1 VTLLALDLLVGVFL
15 VWGHLHVESR
25 YWPAVAL
32 FWALECA
39 VDAWAYCAARR
50 ARQAPRRPR

>member
-1 VTLLALDLLVGVFL
+1 VTLLALDLLVGVL
-15 VWGHLHVESR
+15 IVWGHLHVESR

-39 VDAWAYCAARR
+39 VDVWAYFATRARAAR
-50 ARQAPRRPR
+50 QRRR